1 MTTPR
6 KHLYLIALVPPQ
18 TVLDDVLEFKNEL
31 KSQFGASH
39 ALKLLGHITLQMPF
53 WMHENHRPTLMAN
66 LETFSKEQKS
76 FPIFLNGFGSFSPR
90 VIFIKINDHEAIIQ
104 LQDALQEALPE
115 SIFAHPDQR
124 QTDIHPHLTIAT
136 RDLQENIFPQ
146 AWSEYRN
153 KPYQAAFMAHDLTLF
168 RHTGKKWIT
177 EVIFPLNS

>member
-39 ALKLLGHITLQMPF
+39 ALKLPGHITLQMPF

-76 FPIFLNGFGSFSPR
+76 FPIFFKWLWQFSATGDFYKNKRSRGHNPIARRTSRGTSGIDICTPRAASNRYSPPSHDRHPRFAGKHFSTSLERIQKQALSSSVYGSRP
-90 VIFIKINDHEAIIQ
+90 N
-104 LQDALQEALPE
+104 
-115 SIFAHPDQR
+115 
-124 QTDIHPHLTIAT
+124 
-136 RDLQENIFPQ
+136 
-146 AWSEYRN
+146 
-153 KPYQAAFMAHDLTLF
+153 AF
-168 RHTGKKWIT
+168 
-177 EVIFPLNS
+177 